1 MNAQRKRI
9 IITEIQYWKQNKLLP
24 EHYCDFL
31 ITLYAR
37 GEEDGTEEMKGS
49 KGILEHEKKTRVG
62 RVIAISLLTIL
73 VFGGMFLLKNYSV
86 WPMSA
91 AAVLATILLIISLG
105 KSRVSSNFTSLL
117 YILSAFLLLG
127 LSLKV
132 WMIFFETETMLLI
145 GLLVLNCVLWLFAG
159 RLLKLLYFTISG
171 SVGLL
176 LIIGFLF
183 LSM

>member
-37 GEEDGTEEMKGS
+37 GEGDEEEDTKSS
-49 KGILEHEKKTRVG
+49 KGILEREKNTKWVKLAG
-62 RVIAISLLTIL
+62 LCFLALLA
-73 VFGGMFLLKNYSV
+73 FGGMFVLRGFPIASI
-86 WPMSA
+86 SA
-91 AAVLATILLIISLG
+91 AAILASIFLILSIG
-105 KSRVSSNFTSLL
+105 KAGANAGLSSLL

-132 WMIFFETETMLLI
+132 WLLFFENETVLLL

>member
-37 GEEDGTEEMKGS
+37 GEEDGKEEIKGS
-49 KGILEHEKKTRVG
+49 KGILVREKNTRWITMMVT
-62 RVIAISLLTIL
+62 SLLAIL
-73 VFGGMFLLKNYSV
+73 VFGSMFFLRTNSI
-86 WPMSA
+86 WPISA
-91 AAVLATILLIISLG
+91 AVILAAILLMISLW
-105 KSRVSSNFTSLL
+105 KSRTNTNFSSLL

-132 WMIFFETETMLLI
+132 WLLFFEDETMLLI
-145 GLLVLNCVLWLFAG
+145 GLLVLNCLLWLFAG

-183 LSM
+183 FSM